1 MSSLATIQKRD
12 LARHKVKLKI
22 GDKSMYFI
30 FETIYNGKKSGGV
43 CVSKTL
49 AGARIKAMMVHKDN
63 FGTLPCPVDVFV
75 AKITKKEYM
84 DITKK

>member
-1 MSSLATIQKRD
+1 
-12 LARHKVKLKI
+12 
-22 GDKSMYFI
+22 MYFI

-63 FGTLPCPVDVFV
+63 FGTFPCPAIVF
-75 AKITKKEYM
+75 KLQ
-84 DITKK
+84 

>member
-1 MSSLATIQKRD
+1 
-12 LARHKVKLKI
+12 
-22 GDKSMYFI
+22 MYFI

-84 DITKK
+84 DILFLLNIEIIHQNLYHLNKSVYE

>member
-1 MSSLATIQKRD
+1 MNLFNYLI
-12 LARHKVKLKI
+12 I
-22 GDKSMYFI
+22 GDKIMYFI
-30 FETIYNGKKSGGV
+30 FETIYNDEKSGGV

-84 DITKK
+84 DITNKG

>member
-1 MSSLATIQKRD
+1 MTASKSEIWHGTKFN
-12 LARHKVKLKI
+12 LKI

-43 CVSKTL
+43 CVSRTL

-63 FGTLPCPVDVFV
+63 FDTLPCPVDVFV
-75 AKITKKEYM
+75 AKITKKEYI
-84 DITKK
+84 DITNKG